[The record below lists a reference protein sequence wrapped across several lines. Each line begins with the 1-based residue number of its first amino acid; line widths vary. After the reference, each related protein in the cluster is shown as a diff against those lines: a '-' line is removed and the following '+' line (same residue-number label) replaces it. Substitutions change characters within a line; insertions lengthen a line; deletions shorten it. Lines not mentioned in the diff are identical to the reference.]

1 MCNIHKGGIE
11 MKKYVFV
18 LVVIGII
25 VFLSNKVIA
34 LSENF
39 LFVINTVGI
48 PRYNAYGYEIS
59 EEVYKTYNVF
69 SYSEPHKVTMK
80 GQRWKN
86 TKYGYWAKNK
96 GAYKGTGTRGE
107 YYILGYSYS
116 GAEIYNYYFPID
128 VLPTTTPEQWVFYAN
143 KEAEKS
149 WKDKTKYKYE
159 EQLEH
164 MLNSKLMFNDLS
176 SRAKADNPKYIKEYN
191 ITAGG
196 IGKNKARLDA
206 AATWKTHG
214 IITTKRMVSGVL
226 YSQIYLVKPMAADA
240 EAVSNLKVNTSY
252 VLKET
257 EDEICIPITYGMS
270 IEKMSGYADKKHV
283 REIKSKLYINN
294 KEVSEISGS
303 KITSVGNEYMLVITR
318 DKIPQSTTEHSIEIR
333 TDGYVHTEFA
343 ADGLMQNSKKLTVK
357 IFVEPKKIIPVKE
370 TNVMLLE
377 KDVQKWVVRPLAQT
391 LETNFKESIGFT
403 EAGKHLVIK
412 LILDVDSVEKAKVYL
427 DNNLIKSENVLES
440 KNKLI
445 LRVKIPEETI
455 TTLFGFASLREDTKK
470 YFNMDISK
478 IGKRKL
484 EPHVLKVVCVLNN
497 KEYDTEI
504 LVDTLDNYLANINTS
519 ILVSNYEQTKVRIN
533 LEEWM
538 YE

>member
-1 MCNIHKGGIE
+1 
-11 MKKYVFV
+11 MKKIIFA
-18 LVVIGII
+18 LVVTVMSI
-25 VFLSNKVIA
+25 FLLNRVMA
-34 LSENF
+34 LSDDF

-59 EEVYKTYNVF
+59 EEVYRIYNVF

-86 TKYGYWAKNK
+86 SKYGYWAKNR
-96 GAYKGTGTRGE
+96 GAYKGTGIRGE

-143 KEAEKS
+143 NEAEKS

-159 EQLEH
+159 EQVEH

-191 ITAGG
+191 ITAGR

-214 IITTKRMVSGVL
+214 IITTKRKVLGVL

-240 EAVSNLKVNTSY
+240 EAVSNLKVNAKY

-257 EDEICIPITYGMS
+257 EDEICIPITYGIS
-270 IEKMSGYADKKHV
+270 VENLSGYADKKHV
-283 REIKSKLYINN
+283 KEIKSRLYIDN

-318 DKIPQSTTEHSIEIR
+318 DKIPQSITEHNIEIR
-333 TDGYVHTEFA
+333 TDGYVHTEFS
-343 ADGLMQNSKKLTVK
+343 ADGLMQDSKKLTVK

-391 LETNFKESIGFT
+391 IETISKESIGFT
-403 EAGKHLVIK
+403 EAGKYLAIK
-412 LILDVDSVEKAKVYL
+412 LMLNVDGVEKANVYL
-427 DNNLIKSENVLES
+427 DNKLIISEKILES

-445 LRVKIPEETI
+445 LKTKIPEKTL
-455 TTLFGFASLREDTKK
+455 TTLFGVASLRDETNN
-470 YFNMDISK
+470 YFSMDLSK

-484 EPHVLKVVCVLNN
+484 EPHILKVVYMLNN
-497 KEYDTEI
+497 KEYYTEI
-504 LVDTLDNYLANINTS
+504 LVDTLDNYLTNINTS
-519 ILVSNYEQTKVRIN
+519 ILVSNYEQTKIKTN
-533 LEEWM
+533 LEEWI